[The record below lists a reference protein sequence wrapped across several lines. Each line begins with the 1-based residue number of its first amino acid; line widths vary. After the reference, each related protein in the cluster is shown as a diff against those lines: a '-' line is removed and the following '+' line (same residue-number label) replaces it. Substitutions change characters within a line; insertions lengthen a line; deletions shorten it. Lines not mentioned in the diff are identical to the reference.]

1 MDENKNN
8 LNNNPNLNFD
18 NNENQ
23 ENPYYN
29 PYFQNTDLSSSPY
42 FAGNGIN
49 LNNDI
54 YTNEN
59 NNNSNFQDNT
69 NNIQNNINQN
79 TLNNEAV
86 KSPNTQDNSSLNLFD
101 LASDDNSNVSQSQNR
116 NNNFIG
122 SPSTESLEE
131 NQSNFNNDYITNTT
145 VSNNSIENNNEN
157 YYNINQNNTRPINPI
172 LNNSFVDSNENIYQ
186 EESTLNNSQNFQ
198 DQSQQEFDNINNF
211 NTETNQ
217 YGIENDET
225 FRKTWMGNLYEK
237 ANAKQFNIAA
247 FFFTGFYF
255 FYRKLYLWGFL
266 FILLGFF
273 PIINN
278 IICGFAFYPLY
289 KSHINKNLNNYKNSV
304 QSPNQLIDIAKKKGG
319 TSALSAILAGL
330 FLFVIPLIIIF
341 ISFFSILSSF
351 LDLEGDLGNPSIP
364 YDVENDVDNSIYQ
377 QPTAEY
383 EYYNFYNDYDIE
395 YNASSWTEDPSGN
408 SLVNGNYK
416 LSFMQALE
424 NLSSLGYDIST
435 DNGRSNFFTFLYNQ
449 FSSQIDAS
457 TTLEL
462 GSSNFSTLSNGIYYS
477 YIDLIYA
484 TSMERC
490 YFILLPD
497 DDIFIEFILSNQDT
511 IIPDSINTEVL
522 EYLSSIKIKNVEFE
536 GNTNVDSNNTNFNSI
551 SNENI
556 IGSTNVNNVNV
567 NSNNTI
573 EPSEIL
579 LY

>member
-395 YNASSWTEDPSGN
+395 YNSFDWIEDPSEKA
-408 SLVNGNYK
+408 LVNGTYK

>member
-341 ISFFSILSSF
+341 ISFFSIISSF